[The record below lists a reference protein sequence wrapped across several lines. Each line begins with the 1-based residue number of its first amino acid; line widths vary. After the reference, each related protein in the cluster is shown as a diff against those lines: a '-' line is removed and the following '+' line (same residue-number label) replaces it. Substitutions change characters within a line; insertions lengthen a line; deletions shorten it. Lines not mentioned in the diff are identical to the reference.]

1 MRKGNEIELLVEGIE
16 FPAKG
21 FGFVNIGEETGDL
34 ENRLNNLSYLYTQ
47 EIKRKSKELTSMAQ
61 PVFITIIT
69 LAIGITM
76 LTIIMPLLD
85 YELLYKI

>member
-1 MRKGNEIELLVEGIE
+1 
-16 FPAKG
+16 
-21 FGFVNIGEETGDL
+21 
-34 ENRLNNLSYLYTQ
+34 
-47 EIKRKSKELTSMAQ
+47 MAQ

-85 YELLYKI
+85 YELLYKIGEKV

>member
-1 MRKGNEIELLVEGIE
+1 MLY
-16 FPAKG
+16 
-21 FGFVNIGEETGDL
+21 FVNIGEETGDL